1 MLDIHWFL
9 CILFPTKSTAMKTL
23 TILISSLILLVS
35 NSGISQT
42 NMFIDNQLADDILH
56 GDYKVEDFKPAGD
69 IPDYQDLMSEVA
81 KQVSPDNILSLLEY
95 LDTFYN
101 RNTGSDTL
109 SLSTGIGACRSWIK
123 AYFDGIAKNNDSRL
137 VTGYLEFDADICGMS
152 HHKNPFILLPGL
164 DTSKHDIL
172 VVEGHF
178 DTRNEDGCDTEGY
191 TPGSD
196 DNGSGTILVMEVA
209 RVLAQY
215 AFDRTILFTTPTGED
230 QGLWGATA
238 WADYL
243 KDEGIEVLACLNN
256 DVVGG
261 IYCGKTSSPPSC
273 PYWGHID
280 STHVRIFSSGS
291 LTRNSPHKAMARYI
305 KMIQEEV
312 VNQYLDVPM
321 TINIMSSEDRQG
333 RSGDHIPFRR
343 NGYTAVRY
351 CSANEHGNGRG
362 DFPDRQHSTRDVLGV
377 DLDGDQG
384 YDTLYVDPNYLARNT
399 ISNGCVLA
407 SLANSPG
414 QLTCSYSP
422 RQAGIRIGFEEDYQN
437 YDGFWVGVRYNKSHK
452 HVFDELKYFE
462 SAEELSV
469 DLSGRDKFYVS
480 VAPVQNGYA
489 GVFSD
494 EYQVNL
500 LSTGPLFYSSG
511 ISVLKNIPNPWKYQ
525 TTIMIDHHQES
536 GSGKGELV
544 VQDLSG
550 RTVLTRNIELN
561 PGENEVVVKGDELLA
576 GVYFYSFKQNNISSS
591 PKRMIKVD

>member
-1 MLDIHWFL
+1 M
-9 CILFPTKSTAMKTL
+9 KSFAL
-23 TILISSLILLVS
+23 VFSILIVSFSS
-35 NSGISQT
+35 SGICQT
-42 NMFIDNQLADDILH
+42 NMFIDNPKAFEILH
-56 GDYKVEDFKPAGD
+56 GNYNPEDYKLLGAER
-69 IPDYQDLMSEVA
+69 DYDNVIQGIATE
-81 KQVSPDNILSLLEY
+81 VSPMRIFDLLVY

-109 SLSTGIGACRSWIK
+109 SLTTGIGAARSWIK
-123 AYFDGIAKNNDSRL
+123 ADFDGTAKNNESRL
-137 VTGYLEFDADICGMS
+137 VTGYLEFDATVCGTT
-152 HHKNPFILLPGL
+152 HHKNPFIILPGM
-164 DTSKHDIL
+164 DTSRHDIL

-196 DNGSGTILVMEVA
+196 DNGSGTVLVMEVA

-215 AFDRTILFTTPTGED
+215 SFDRTILFTTPTGED

-243 KDEGIEVLACLNN
+243 KDEDIDVMACLNN

-273 PYWGHID
+273 PYWGHVD

-291 LTRNSPHKAMARYI
+291 LTSDSPHKAMARYI

-321 TINIMSSEDRQG
+321 FIDIMSSEDRTG

-351 CSANEHGNGRG
+351 CSANEHGNGG
-362 DFPDRQHSTRDVLGV
+362 GIFPDRQHSTRDVLGV
-377 DLDGDQG
+377 DSNGDLV
-384 YDTLYVDPNYLARNT
+384 YDTLYVDVNYLSRNT
-399 ISNGCVLA
+399 ISNACVLA
-407 SLANSPG
+407 SLANSPKAV
-414 QLTCSYSP
+414 TCSYDP
-422 RQAGIRIGFEEDYQN
+422 RQAGIKIRFDQDYQD
-437 YDGFWVGVRYNKSHK
+437 YDGFRVGIRYNKKHK
-452 HVFDELKYFE
+452 HVFDELLYFE

-469 DLSGRDKFYVS
+469 DLNGRDKFYVS
-480 VAPVQNGYA
+480 VAPIKDGYT
-489 GVFSD
+489 GVFSE

-511 ISVLKNIPNPWKYQ
+511 ISVFNNAPNPWVHQ
-525 TTIMIDHHQES
+525 TTIKIDHHPEKAS
-536 GSGKGELV
+536 GNGELI

-550 RTVLTRNIELN
+550 KIVLSKTIDLN
-561 PGENEVVVKGDELLA
+561 PGENEVRIGGDELIS
-576 GVYFYSFKQNNISSS
+576 GVYFYTLRQGGVSSV
-591 PKRMIKVD
+591 PLKMVKIK